1 MADAFAEEKVADLIE
16 RLSSYH
22 MLRNENPTLIPEMAL
37 GGGEAK
43 IKSGDGAVPVKGGG
57 SAI

>member
-1 MADAFAEEKVADLIE
+1 MADASAEEKVADLIE

-22 MLRNENPTLIPEMAL
+22 KLRNENPTLIPEMAL
-37 GGGEAK
+37 GGKAK